1 MDNPAILPI
10 IETVKSFTNDKLVLL
25 PSEGGSNGIF
35 SVIFDDLK
43 KPGISVN
50 MVNHDNNQHAEDENV
65 RIGNVWYGVDL
76 MSVLLTMPQ
85 GMEKIRK
92 K

>member
-1 MDNPAILPI
+1 MIHSG
-10 IETVKSFTNDKLVLL
+10 VRFQLVLL

-35 SVIFDDLK
+35 TLIFDDLK

-65 RIGNVWYGVDL
+65 RIGNLWYGVDL
-76 MSVLLTMPQ
+76 MTVLLTMPQ
-85 GMEKIRK
+85 EGLEKIRK